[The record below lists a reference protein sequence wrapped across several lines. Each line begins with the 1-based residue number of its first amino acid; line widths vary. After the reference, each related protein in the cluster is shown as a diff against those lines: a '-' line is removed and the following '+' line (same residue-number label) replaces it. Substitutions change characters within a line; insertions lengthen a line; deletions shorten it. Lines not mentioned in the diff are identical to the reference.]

1 MAACIFGGKYLH
13 LIGRE
18 IAIIGGL
25 LLIFVQQVGLYWLSG
40 LKSANAFVFWS
51 FVFQL
56 IGGIGSG
63 INGVA
68 SMAMVV
74 SSSKAA

>member
-1 MAACIFGGKYLH
+1 MH

-25 LLIFVQQVGLYWLSG
+25 LLIFIQQVGLYYLSG
-40 LKSANAFVFWS
+40 FSDPTAFLISS
-51 FVFQL
+51 FIAQM
-56 IGGIGSG
+56 IGGLGSG
-63 INGVA
+63 INAVA

-74 SSSKAA
+74 SSSKPSERE